1 MSLAEDPRHGVGAR
15 LRVERERLGMS
26 QDEMGTRAGKN
37 KNTQMRYETG
47 VNSPTAAYLHDLA
60 DLGVDIG
67 YVLTGFPTEL
77 HDEDAEMLA
86 RFRVASPEMRFALRM
101 MLTAP
106 KEAVEAQAQ
115 AQPQGSAPP
124 LVGGNNSGQVNAGA
138 VTQGDVSFQIGSR
151 NKGGR
156 KRSS

>member
-1 MSLAEDPRHGVGAR
+1 MSLTEDPKHGVGAR

-86 RFRVASPEMRFALRM
+86 RFRVASPEIRFALRM

-106 KEAVEAQAQ
+106 KEAAASQSKTQANT
-115 AQPQGSAPP
+115 PP

>member
-1 MSLAEDPRHGVGAR
+1 MSLTEDPKHGVGAR

-77 HDEDAEMLA
+77 HDEDADMLA
-86 RFRVASPEMRFALRM
+86 RFRGATPEMRFAVRL

-106 KEAVEAQAQ
+106 KESAERHAQAG
-115 AQPQGSAPP
+115 AAP

>member
-1 MSLAEDPRHGVGAR
+1 MSLIEDAKHGVGAR

-47 VNSPTAAYLHDLA
+47 VNAPTTAYLHDLA

-77 HDEDAEMLA
+77 LDEDAEILA
-86 RFRVASPEMRFALRM
+86 RFRSATPELRFAVRL

-106 KEAVEAQAQ
+106 QEAAARQAR
-115 AQPQGSAPP
+115 ANTPA
-124 LVGGNNSGQVNAGA
+124 LVGGNNSGQVNAGS

-151 NKGGR
+151 NRGGR
-156 KRSS
+156 KQSS

>member
-1 MSLAEDPRHGVGAR
+1 MSLTEDPKLGVGAR
-15 LRVERERLGMS
+15 LRAERERLDLS
-26 QDEMGTRAGKN
+26 QEEMGSRAGKN

-60 DLGVDIG
+60 VLGVDIG

-77 HDEDAEMLA
+77 DDEDGEMLA
-86 RFRVASPEMRFALRM
+86 RFRSASPEMRFAVRL

-106 KEAVEAQAQ
+106 KEAAAKHAEAG
-115 AQPQGSAPP
+115 PAPM
-124 LVGGNNSGQVNAGA
+124 VGGNNSGQVNAGA

>member
-1 MSLAEDPRHGVGAR
+1 MALIEDPKHGVGAR
-15 LRVERERLGMS
+15 LRAERERLGMS
-26 QDEMGTRAGKN
+26 QDEMGTQAGKN

-47 VNSPTAAYLHDLA
+47 VNSPTAVYLHDLA
-60 DLGVDIG
+60 ALGVDIG

-86 RFRVASPEMRFALRM
+86 RFRVASPELRFALRM

-106 KEAVEAQAQ
+106 KEAID
-115 AQPQGSAPP
+115 PKSQGSAAP
-124 LVGGNNSGQVNAGA
+124 LVGGNNSGQVNAGT

-151 NKGGR
+151 NKNGR